1 VTDWQPLDEDAPPRE
16 PEGAYRPP
24 GEPASPA
31 HQKFSLEPWRDI
43 AFVVFAEWLI
53 KQFLP
58 LQGLAVI
65 FGKPGS
71 FKSFV
76 ALHLALCIAL
86 GRPWGR
92 RRVAQR
98 NVVYIAAEGSAG
110 LRKRKAGYQVAQPD
124 LPADLRF
131 ALISAAP
138 NLGTDKGDLDALV
151 AAIAA
156 ADIKPGLIVLD
167 TLAQTIGAG
176 DENGA
181 GMTAFVSNAGA
192 LASRFNALVLIVHHT
207 GLGDDRRMRGH
218 SSLNGA
224 LDAQILCERVDGDL
238 AATLTLQKLKDDA
251 SEVRLRARLER
262 VVIAHDEDGDE
273 VSTLVVDAIE
283 DVEPAASAPRAR
295 TVPPSQR
302 LLMSVVA
309 EAIEDAGEAFR
320 PFGAGGPLVRVVAD
334 DLVRGRYYARIAE
347 QAEPGYRVAAS
358 NDTAQAELDLMT
370 GKNQIAAGEQAQ
382 AGDELKG
389 LGTGLIGAA
398 TAFSPGGA
406 GASMLGSF

>member
-1 VTDWQPLDEDAPPRE
+1 MDWHPLDDDAPPRE
-16 PEGAYRPP
+16 PAGAYRPP

-31 HQKFSLEPWRDI
+31 HQKFTLEPWRDI
-43 AFVVFAEWLI
+43 AFVVYSEWLV

-58 LQGLAVI
+58 LQGLAAI

-76 ALHLALCIAL
+76 ALHIALCVAL
-86 GRPWGR
+86 GRPWSR

-124 LPADLRF
+124 FPADIRF
-131 ALISAAP
+131 ALISGAP
-138 NLGTDKGDLDALV
+138 NLGTDKGDLAALV
-151 AAIAA
+151 AAIEA

-181 GMTAFVSNAGA
+181 GMTAFVANAGA

-262 VVIAHDEDGDE
+262 IVIGHDEDGDE
-273 VSTLVVDAIE
+273 ISTLVVDAIE
-283 DVEPAASAPRAR
+283 DVESIKIEKPKAVPRA
-295 TVPPSQR
+295 QR
-302 LLMSVVA
+302 LLMSVIV
-309 EAIEDAGEAFR
+309 EAIDEAGETLR
-320 PFGAGGPLVRVVAD
+320 PFGASGPIVRAIFDDVA
-334 DLVRGRYYARIAE
+334 RRRFFARIAE
-347 QAEPGYRVAAS
+347 QAEPDEDKEKLFDRQRKGFKRSIEAALKTES
-358 NDTAQAELDLMT
+358 LMAIEKS
-370 GKNQIAAGEQAQ
+370 GRR
-382 AGDELKG
+382 L
-389 LGTGLIGAA
+389 LWL
-398 TAFSPGGA
+398 P
-406 GASMLGSF
+406 

>member
-1 VTDWQPLDEDAPPRE
+1 MTDWQPLDDDAPPRE

-24 GEPASPA
+24 GEPVSATRP
-31 HQKFSLEPWRDI
+31 KFTLEPWRDI

-58 LQGLAVI
+58 LQGLAAI

-76 ALHLALCIAL
+76 ALHIALCIAL

-98 NVVYIAAEGSAG
+98 SVVYIAAEGSAG

-124 LPADLRF
+124 LPADLPF

-138 NLGTDKGDLDALV
+138 NLGTDKGDCGALV
-151 AAIAA
+151 AAIEA
-156 ADIKPGLIVLD
+156 ADLKPGLIVLD

-181 GMTAFVSNAGA
+181 GMTAFVANAGA

-283 DVEPAASAPRAR
+283 DAESVQIEKPKSIPRA
-295 TVPPSQR
+295 QR
-302 LLMSVVA
+302 LLMSVIA
-309 EAIEDAGEAFR
+309 EAIDETGEAFR
-320 PFGAGGPLVRVVAD
+320 PFGAGGPLVRGVVENEA
-334 DLVRGRYYARIAE
+334 RKRFFARIAE
-347 QAEPGYRVAAS
+347 QAEPDEDKEKLFDRQRKGFKRS
-358 NDTAQAELDLMT
+358 IEAELKAETLMAVEKS
-370 GKNQIAAGEQAQ
+370 GRR
-382 AGDELKG
+382 L
-389 LGTGLIGAA
+389 LWL
-398 TAFSPGGA
+398 P
-406 GASMLGSF
+406 

>member
-1 VTDWQPLDEDAPPRE
+1 VTDWQPLDDDAPPRE

-24 GEPASPA
+24 GEPAPPA
-31 HQKFSLEPWRDI
+31 HHKFTLEPWRDI
-43 AFVVFAEWLI
+43 AFVVFSEWLI

-58 LQGLAVI
+58 LQGLAAI

-76 ALHLALCIAL
+76 ALHIALCIAL

-110 LRKRKAGYQVAQPD
+110 LRKRKAGYQVAQPE
-124 LPADLRF
+124 LPADIRF

-138 NLGTDKGDLDALV
+138 NLGTDKGDLGALV
-151 AAIAA
+151 AAIEA
-156 ADIKPGLIVLD
+156 ADFKPGLIVLD

-181 GMTAFVSNAGA
+181 GMTAFVANAGA

-262 VVIAHDEDGDE
+262 IVIGHDEDGDE
-273 VSTLVVDAIE
+273 ISTLVVDAIE
-283 DVEPAASAPRAR
+283 DVDQAASAPRAR
-295 TVPPSQR
+295 AVPPSQR
-302 LLMSVVA
+302 LLMTVVA

-320 PFGAGGPLVRVVAD
+320 PFGASGPLVRVVAD

-347 QAEPGYRVAAS
+347 QAEPGEDKRTLLERQRKAFKRSIAEAIKAQRIMAAER
-358 NDTAQAELDLMT
+358 N
-370 GKNQIAAGEQAQ
+370 
-382 AGDELKG
+382 
-389 LGTGLIGAA
+389 
-398 TAFSPGGA
+398 GGR
-406 GASMLGSF
+406 LLWLP